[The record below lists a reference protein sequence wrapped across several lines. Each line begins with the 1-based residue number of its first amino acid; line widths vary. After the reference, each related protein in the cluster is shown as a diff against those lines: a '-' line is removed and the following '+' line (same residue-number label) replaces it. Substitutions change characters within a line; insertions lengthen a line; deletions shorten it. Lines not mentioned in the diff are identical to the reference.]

1 MAGARDDL
9 LARARTVVE
18 HIERN
23 DVAALRTMFPE
34 RHWGWLDGYLV
45 GDSGWRLVEHFA
57 GPHRAV
63 VASRAL
69 SPMRARLV
77 IEGERGQGFVTVAFG
92 EGGAVCGF
100 ALYPEEHEGI
110 GTVVLTCP
118 REQRREAVAFYDQLL
133 GVDPRRLPGIG
144 FGGREYDP
152 DAPRQ
157 MHLDLLTSDIDA
169 ASHFVM
175 GNGARLLSDG
185 GDHRAFTD
193 PIGHPFC
200 LYPDRMSAGGAGEDP
215 PASLWRIVIDCFSP
229 RSLAMFYERLLRLTQ
244 RIEDSP
250 ERVVLGRADGRL
262 PLLAL
267 QHLTDYVA
275 PRWPDPRY
283 PQQVHF
289 DLKFDD
295 REAAEARALRLGAI
309 PLPPQGGSCPVYA
322 DPAGHPHC
330 FCYPGE

>member
-1 MAGARDDL
+1 MIDEL
-9 LARARTVVE
+9 LARARIVVE
-18 HIERN
+18 HMERY
-23 DVAALRTMFPE
+23 DVAALRALFPE
-34 RHWGWLDGYLV
+34 RHWGWLDEYLA
-45 GDSGWRLVEHFA
+45 GDSGWRLLDQFA
-57 GPHRAV
+57 GPHRSV
-63 VASRAL
+63 VAAHAL
-69 SPMRARLV
+69 GPGRARLV

-92 EGGAVCGF
+92 EEGTVCGF
-100 ALYPEEHEGI
+100 ALYPEEYEGI

-118 REQRREAVAFYDQLL
+118 RERRKEMIAFYDQLL
-133 GVDPRRLPGIG
+133 GVDPKRLPGVG

-152 DAPRQ
+152 GAPRQ
-157 MHLDLLTSDIDA
+157 MHLDLLTSNIDM
-169 ASHFVM
+169 ASDLVVV
-175 GNGARLLSDG
+175 NGAGFLSDG
-185 GDHRAFTD
+185 GDHRSFTD

-200 LYPDRMSAGGAGEDP
+200 LYPNPTPEARAVEGPLAT
-215 PASLWRIVIDCFSP
+215 LWRIVIDCFSP
-229 RSLAMFYERLLRLTQ
+229 RSLAMFYEGLLGLTQ
-244 RIEDSP
+244 RIEDNAGW
-250 ERVVLGRADGRL
+250 VVLGRADRRP
-262 PLLAL
+262 PLLAF
-267 QHLTDYVA
+267 QHLADYVA